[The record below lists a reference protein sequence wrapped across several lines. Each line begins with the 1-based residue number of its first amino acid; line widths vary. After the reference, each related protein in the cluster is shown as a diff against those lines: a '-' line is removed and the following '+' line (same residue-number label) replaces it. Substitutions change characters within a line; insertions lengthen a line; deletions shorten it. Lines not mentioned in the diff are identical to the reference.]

1 MRTMLRYPDFRLLF
15 FGLVASRVAESI
27 MLMALAIW
35 VKALTGSDGM
45 AGATI
50 FAMVAPMPLA
60 PVIGWAVDRF
70 RRRPFLVATNLLTAV
85 SLVPLFVVRD
95 PADVWIIYV
104 VGALYGLSYLARGA
118 AMNGLIKDIVV
129 EEELA
134 SANGTLQTVRQGLRL
149 VGPLA
154 GAGLYAGLG
163 GWSLA
168 LVGVVGFVTAGV
180 MVAGLR
186 VRECGPAVNAAA
198 WTTEMAA
205 GVRHLADQPALR
217 RAVLG
222 MAVAVLVMG
231 FTESLVFAY
240 VDLGLGRTPAFVGV
254 LVAVQGLGALF
265 GGLLSASLVRRLGEL
280 AALAFGVGLFAPAAL
295 ALVYPSI
302 WLGFVAMVL
311 TGCALPL
318 SFVGLH
324 TLIQRRTSGPLLG
337 RVAAATEASIS
348 GPQAFSIGTGAV
360 LVGLI
365 DYRLLFVL
373 VGTVTLTAAGYLWR
387 GRRLSSP
394 VPLPALVRLPAQ
406 ATPAVVP
413 ASADP
418 VVASAPAGSV
428 VASVPARPAT
438 LPAPIDPAAE
448 PAPAK
453 AALSVNSRPTSQG
466 AA

>member
-1 MRTMLRYPDFRLLF
+1 MRTMLRYPDFRLLL

-35 VKALTGSDGM
+35 VKDLTGSDGM

-60 PVIGWAVDRF
+60 PVIGWVVDRF
-70 RRRPFLVATNLLTAV
+70 RRRPFLVVTNLLTAA
-85 SLVPLFVVRD
+85 SLAPLFAVRD
-95 PADVWIIYV
+95 RADVWIIYV

-163 GWSLA
+163 GWTLA
-168 LVGVVGFVTAGV
+168 LVGVVGFVTSGA

-186 VRECGPAVNAAA
+186 VRECGPAAIDAP

-205 GVRHLADQPALR
+205 GVRHLADEPALR

-240 VDLGLGRTPAFVGV
+240 VDLGLNRTPAFVGV
-254 LVAVQGLGALF
+254 LMAVQGLGALL
-265 GGLLSASLVRRLGEL
+265 GGLLSASLVRRLGEI
-280 AALAFGVGLFAPAAL
+280 AALAVGVGLFAPAAL
-295 ALVYPSI
+295 ALVYPSV
-302 WLGFVAMVL
+302 WLGYVAMVL

-337 RVAAATEASIS
+337 RVAAATEASVS
-348 GPQAFSIGTGAV
+348 GPQALSIGTGAV
-360 LVGLI
+360 LVGLV

-394 VPLPALVRLPAQ
+394 MPLPALVRLPAQ
-406 ATPAVVP
+406 AGPPT
-413 ASADP
+413 
-418 VVASAPAGSV
+418 APAQEGPAPV
-428 VASVPARPAT
+428 RAGREVAQTGPPA
-438 LPAPIDPAAE
+438 LPAQ
-448 PAPAK
+448 
-453 AALSVNSRPTSQG
+453 AALSVSSRPTPRD